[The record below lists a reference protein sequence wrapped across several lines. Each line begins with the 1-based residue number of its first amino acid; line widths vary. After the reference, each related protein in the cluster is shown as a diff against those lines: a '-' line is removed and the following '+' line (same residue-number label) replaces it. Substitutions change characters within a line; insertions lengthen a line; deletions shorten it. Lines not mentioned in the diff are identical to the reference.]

1 MPVLFWCFVAM
12 WILEKIQI
20 CDKIKLLLLLLI
32 AITPCPYI
40 PFQLYRVPYYLLFF
54 FAGYKV
60 WQHGENFRLSVNSKN
75 VMGFWSIFAIIF
87 IGFRILM
94 ANLAGFMELA
104 PLLSKL
110 VFKTISTAC
119 KITYSSLGVIAIY
132 TTAIWFTKSHQLYK
146 WYINIG
152 SLCFG
157 VYVFQEF
164 IIKYIYYY
172 TELPV
177 IAGYIALPWITFM
190 ITLTLSLLLTKTAK
204 SL

>member
-1 MPVLFWCFVAM
+1 
-12 WILEKIQI
+12 
-20 CDKIKLLLLLLI
+20 
-32 AITPCPYI
+32 
-40 PFQLYRVPYYLLFF
+40 
-54 FAGYKV
+54 
-60 WQHGENFRLSVNSKN
+60 
-75 VMGFWSIFAIIF
+75 MGFWSIFAIIF